1 MPSPTLTKHLR
12 TRRTVHGLTREEM
25 SVLCDYM
32 TGRTSPDALSDHE
45 AKMVLTEM
53 TVNSTDELKRRIVRH
68 KEGK

>member
-12 TRRTVHGLTREEM
+12 TRRIVLDLTREEM

-32 TGRTSPDALSDHE
+32 TGKGSPDALSDHE
-45 AKMVLTEM
+45 AKMVLAEM
-53 TVNSTDELKRRIVRH
+53 TANSSDEVKKRIAKH